1 MITKTNQTVRKIT
14 ARISRVDIELTK
26 AYIQGAVH
34 SHCNNNADEEFSV
47 RILFGGDNKNWTNT
61 PLQCIY
67 DYHKYIGKT
76 KDPADAAAKDV
87 GWLFK
92 SVLIDDVRVFEY
104 VGKDTGSIYK
114 LALNDKTTE

>member
-1 MITKTNQTVRKIT
+1 MIVNTNQTIR
-14 ARISRVDIELTK
+14 AISAQISDVNIDLAK

-34 SHCNNNADEEFSV
+34 SHCNKNADKELSV
-47 RILFGGDNKNWTNT
+47 RILFGGDNKNWANT

-67 DYHKYIGKT
+67 DYYYDKGSEHPS
-76 KDPADAAAKDV
+76 DDAAKDV

-92 SVLIDDVRVFEY
+92 SVLINDSRTFEY

-114 LALNDKTTE
+114 LRQ

>member
-1 MITKTNQTVRKIT
+1 MIIKTNQTVRNIT
-14 ARISRVDIELTK
+14 AKIPVVNIELAK

-34 SHCNNNADEEFSV
+34 SHCNNNVGKEFSV
-47 RILFGGDNKNWTNT
+47 RILFGGDNKNWANT

-67 DYHKYIGKT
+67 DYHKYVRMSEN
-76 KDPADAAAKDV
+76 PAEDAAKDV

-92 SVLIDDVRVFEY
+92 GVLIGDERTYEY

-114 LALNDKTTE
+114 MSR

>member
-1 MITKTNQTVRKIT
+1 MITKTNQTVRKIS
-14 ARISRVDIELTK
+14 AKLPVVNLELAK

-34 SHCNNNADEEFSV
+34 SHCNNNADKEFSV
-47 RILFGGDNKNWTNT
+47 RILFGGDNRNWADT

-67 DYHKYIGKT
+67 DYHRYVRLSKKPY
-76 KDPADAAAKDV
+76 DDAAKDV

-92 SVLIDDVRVFEY
+92 SVLIGDIRTFEY

-114 LALNDKTTE
+114 MR

>member
-14 ARISRVDIELTK
+14 AKISKVNIEFAK

-34 SHCNNNADEEFSV
+34 SHCNNNAGKELSV
-47 RILFGGDNKNWTNT
+47 RILFGGDNKNWANT

-67 DYHKYIGKT
+67 DYHKYIAKSNS
-76 KDPADAAAKDV
+76 PADAAAKDV
-87 GWLFK
+87 GWLLK
-92 SVLIDDVRVFEY
+92 NVLIDDVRTFEY

-114 LALNDKTTE
+114 KI